1 MPDNL
6 FLSLLFNIGFLIF
19 LAFILTRIPTVR
31 NMLTC
36 ENLSI
41 PGQLLTA
48 ALFGFVSILATYTGI
63 ETGGAI
69 VNTRVIGVLS
79 AGLLG
84 GPVIGIGAAL
94 IGGIHRYFYEAG
106 QLTAAACAVSTM
118 AEGVIGVVCSK
129 YFHRGKWDNGMLF
142 LLTAVTEVCQMLLIL
157 LIARPFSAAL
167 DVVKEIAL
175 PMIILNSCGMVVFI
189 GTFRA
194 LSMEKDNEKISGIS
208 LALHVASQCLP
219 HLRKGLDNPAD
230 IKAAADI
237 IFQSTTCSAVMIT
250 DREHVLAF
258 SCSPG
263 NRDFTAVDNLFNT
276 PIRTA
281 MEQHKTICVSEVSSS
296 DPLAPVIKNY
306 VLTAVPLTSRSQVSG
321 CLCLFYKKRWHRT
334 QSRIVF
340 AENLSALFST
350 QLELADLNYEKS
362 LRRKA
367 EIRALRSQVNP
378 HFLHNALNTI
388 SCMCRENP
396 ERARELSRTLSVYY
410 RQTLEPHHEMT
421 DLHTELYQ
429 VLRYLEMEKARFE
442 ENLQIE
448 TDVPEQLNCLIPSFI
463 LQPLVEN
470 AVRYGADGSGLRT
483 VAIRARQTPDGIK
496 IEVADHGPGIP
507 EAITEAILSG
517 REPGKSY
524 GLYNVHTRLK
534 KIIGPAGGLAIQ
546 HIDGE
551 TRVSFLIPNADTV
564 HRAEDWQP
572 SEEIDTNEVRGEY
585 G

>member
-36 ENLSI
+36 ENLSA
-41 PGQLLTA
+41 PSQLLAA
-48 ALFGFVSILATYTGI
+48 ALFGFVSILATYTGV

-84 GPVIGIGAAL
+84 GPVIGLGAAL

-118 AEGVIGVVCSK
+118 AEGMIGVVCSK

-157 LIARPFSAAL
+157 LIARPFSDAL
-167 DVVKEIAL
+167 EVVKEIAL

-194 LSMEKDNEKISGIS
+194 LSMEKDNEKTSGIS

-219 HLRKGLDNPAD
+219 HLRKGLDNPED

-237 IFQSTTCSAVMIT
+237 IFQSTTSSAVMIT
-250 DREHVLAF
+250 DQEHILAF
-258 SCSPG
+258 SSAPG
-263 NRDFTAVDNLFNT
+263 NRDFAAVENLLNAR
-276 PIRTA
+276 IKTA
-281 MEQHKTICVSEVSSS
+281 MEQHKTICISDVNAA
-296 DPLAPVIKNY
+296 DPLASVFKNY
-306 VLTAVPLTSRSQVSG
+306 VLIAVPLTSRGQISG
-321 CLCLFYKKRWHRT
+321 CLCLFYKKRWHRA
-334 QSRIVF
+334 QSRIAF

-367 EIRALRSQVNP
+367 EIKALRSQVNP

-448 TDVPEQLNCLIPSFI
+448 TDVPEQLNCTIPSFI

-483 VAIRARQTPDGIK
+483 VAIRVRQTPEGIE
-496 IEVADHGPGIP
+496 IEIADHGPGIP
-507 EAITEAILSG
+507 EAIVDAILSG
-517 REPGKSY
+517 QEPGKSY

-534 KIIGPAGGLAIQ
+534 KIYGPSGGLTIQ
-546 HIDGE
+546 HTDGE
-551 TRVSFLIPNADTV
+551 TRISFLIPVSNPAHKAADWETM
-564 HRAEDWQP
+564 E
-572 SEEIDTNEVRGEY
+572 
-585 G
+585 

>member
-1 MPDNL
+1 MPDNI

-36 ENLSI
+36 ENLSA
-41 PGQLLTA
+41 PSQLLAA
-48 ALFGFVSILATYTGI
+48 ALFGFVSILATYTGV

-84 GPVIGIGAAL
+84 GPVIGLGAAL

-118 AEGVIGVVCSK
+118 AEGMIGVVCSK

-157 LIARPFSAAL
+157 LIARPFTDAL
-167 DVVKEIAL
+167 EVVKEIAL

-194 LSMEKDNEKISGIS
+194 LSMEKDNEKTSGIS

-219 HLRKGLDNPAD
+219 HLRKGLDNPKD

-237 IFQSTTCSAVMIT
+237 IFQSTTSSAVMIT
-250 DREHVLAF
+250 DQEHILAF
-258 SCSPG
+258 SCAPG
-263 NRDFTAVDNLFNT
+263 NRDFATVENLLNAQ
-276 PIRTA
+276 IKTA
-281 MEQHKTICVSEVSSS
+281 MEQHKTICISDVNAA
-296 DPLAPVIKNY
+296 DPLAHVLKNY
-306 VLTAVPLTSRSQVSG
+306 VLIAVPLRSRSQISG
-321 CLCLFYKKRWHRT
+321 CLCLFYKKRWHRA

-340 AENLSALFST
+340 AENLSTLFST

-367 EIRALRSQVNP
+367 EIKALRSQVNP

-448 TDVPEQLNCLIPSFI
+448 TDVPEQLNCTIPSFI

-470 AVRYGADGSGLRT
+470 AVRYGADGAGLRI
-483 VAIRARQTPDGIK
+483 VAIRVRQTSEGIK
-496 IEVADHGPGIP
+496 IEIADHGPGIP
-507 EAITEAILSG
+507 EAIVEAILSG
-517 REPGKSY
+517 QEPGKSY

-534 KIIGPAGGLAIQ
+534 KIYGPSGGLTIQ
-546 HIDGE
+546 HTDGE
-551 TRVSFLIPNADTV
+551 TRISFLIPVSNPAHKAADWETM
-564 HRAEDWQP
+564 E
-572 SEEIDTNEVRGEY
+572 
-585 G
+585 

>member
-36 ENLSI
+36 ENLSV
-41 PGQLLTA
+41 PSQLLA
-48 ALFGFVSILATYTGI
+48 AVLFGFVSILATYTGI

-118 AEGVIGVVCSK
+118 AEGMIGVFCSR

-157 LIARPFSAAL
+157 LIARPFSSAL
-167 DVVKEIAL
+167 EVVKEIAL

-194 LSMEKDNEKISGIS
+194 LSMEKDNERTSGIS
-208 LALHVASQCLP
+208 LALHVASKCLP
-219 HLRKGLDNPAD
+219 HLRKGLDSPED

-250 DREHVLAF
+250 NREHILAF
-258 SCSPG
+258 SCLSG
-263 NRDFTAVDNLFNT
+263 NKDFTSVESLMNSH
-276 PIRTA
+276 IKIA
-281 MEQHKTICVSEVSSS
+281 MEQNKTICVSDASAP
-296 DPLAPVIKNY
+296 DPLTSVFKNY
-306 VLTAVPLTSRSQVSG
+306 VLVAVPLTSRGQVSG
-321 CLCLFYKKRWHRT
+321 CLGLFYKKRWHRS

-340 AENLSALFST
+340 AENLSTLFST

-367 EIRALRSQVNP
+367 EIKALRSQVNP

-421 DLHTELYQ
+421 DLQTELYQ

-442 ENLQIE
+442 ENLLIE
-448 TDVPEQLNCLIPSFI
+448 TDVPEGLNCLIPSFI

-470 AVRYGADGSGLRT
+470 AVRYGADRAGLRS
-483 VAIRARQTPDGIK
+483 VAIRTRKTPEGIQ

-507 EAITEAILSG
+507 ETIVEAILSG
-517 REPGKSY
+517 QEPDKSY

-534 KIIGPAGGLAIQ
+534 KIYGSSGGLSIQ
-546 HIDGE
+546 HTDGE
-551 TRVSFLIPNADTV
+551 TRISFLIPFSRAA
-564 HRAEDWQP
+564 HRSGDWEAAE
-572 SEEIDTNEVRGEY
+572 
-585 G
+585 

>member
-1 MPDNL
+1 MTENL

-36 ENLSI
+36 ESLSL
-41 PGQLLTA
+41 PSQLLA
-48 ALFGFVSILATYTGI
+48 ALLFGFVSILATYTGI

-84 GPVIGIGAAL
+84 GPVVGIGAAL

-106 QLTAAACAVSTM
+106 QLTAAACAVSTL
-118 AEGVIGVVCSK
+118 AEGMIGVVCSK
-129 YFHRGKWDNGMLF
+129 YFHRGRWDNAMLF

-167 DVVKEIAL
+167 EVVKVIVL
-175 PMIILNSCGMVVFI
+175 PMILLNSCGMVVFI

-194 LSMEKDNEKISGIS
+194 LSTEKDNEKTSGIS

-219 HLRKGLDNPAD
+219 HLGKGLDSPEE
-230 IKAAADI
+230 IETAADI
-237 IFQSTTCSAVMIT
+237 ILQSTTCSAVMIT

-258 SCSPG
+258 SCAPG
-263 NRDFTAVDNLFNT
+263 NKDFTVVKSLLNDQ
-276 PIRTA
+276 IRTA
-281 MEQHKTICVSEVSSS
+281 MEQHKTICVSEVGTS
-296 DPLAPVIKNY
+296 DPLAPVIKKY
-306 VLTAVPLTSRSQVSG
+306 VLIAVPLTSRSQVSG
-321 CLCLFYKKRWHRT
+321 CLSLLYKKRWNRA
-334 QSRIVF
+334 QFRIAFV
-340 AENLSALFST
+340 ENLAALFST

-378 HFLHNALNTI
+378 HFLYNALNTI
-388 SCMCRENP
+388 SCMCREDP
-396 ERARELSRTLSVYY
+396 ERARELCRTLSVYY
-410 RQTLEPHHEMT
+410 RQTLESHHEMT

-442 ENLQIE
+442 ENLLLE
-448 TDVPEQLNCLIPSFI
+448 TDVPKQLNCAIPSFI

-470 AVRYGADGSGLRT
+470 AVRYGVDEAGLRT
-483 VAIRARQTPDGIK
+483 VAIRARETVEGIE

-507 EAITEAILSG
+507 KSIAEAVLSG
-517 REPGKSY
+517 HGPGKSY

-534 KIIGPAGGLAIQ
+534 KIYGPSGGLTIQ
-546 HIDGE
+546 HTDGE
-551 TRVSFLIPNADTV
+551 TRVSFLIPAASDA
-564 HRAEDWQP
+564 HR
-572 SEEIDTNEVRGEY
+572 SEVLETAG
-585 G
+585 